1 MKKKILFIIVV
12 MILLSMNAF
21 AEIKIETKHQTR
33 DKKRVE
39 HMHNHE
45 IHKQNIATQ
54 EFLQKM
60 FTDAA
65 SVSGGAQKKN
75 FERQA
80 AEAGEKAKKEKEAA
94 AREKAAAESIYPG
107 ETLFSSE
114 RGLYSFYDYL
124 DAYDDYSGINVYSS
138 LFFEEDWLARRREM
152 AADYFCEKTLLLGGK
167 ECWKSKMCESY
178 YYSHDPPAG
187 MNILVAQ
194 PTVAGYE
201 PAVSIQA
208 EKSLPMSYKE
218 GGKARTGYMYK
229 ITYSVTNPHDIALTY
244 HVKLVGDAKTF
255 ESPPMTV
262 ERSSPPESYKRAE
275 RLGNDPLITES
286 EHNYHT
292 VCLTFTPRIRTI
304 HANRYSEV
312 CAPIIQYEGAAS
324 KPYSDIPEADG
335 GGGGAGAG
343 PQEPADPLSG
353 A

>member
-1 MKKKILFIIVV
+1 MLVAGKYVKIYSEVANLVKDTA
-12 MILLSMNAF
+12 LKSKYQDLA
-21 AEIKIETKHQTR
+21 R
-33 DKKRVE
+33 
-39 HMHNHE
+39 
-45 IHKQNIATQ
+45 KQREKARKAG
-54 EFLQKM
+54 EEM
-60 FTDAA
+60 
-65 SVSGGAQKKN
+65 
-75 FERQA
+75 EA
-80 AEAGEKAKKEKEAA
+80 AEAAA
-94 AREKAAAESIYPG
+94 GDWPG

-114 RGLYSFYDYL
+114 RGLYGFYDYL
-124 DAYDDYSGINVYSS
+124 DAYDDYSGINVYGS

-304 HANRYSEV
+304 HAKKVSEL
-312 CAPIIQYEGAAS
+312 CSPIIKYEGAAS